1 MPWVSSLYPR
11 NDYRGCQLFLC
22 IWTIAGLFFYLVVT
36 IQGLFFIHVATIVCQ
51 LVLIVFW
58 TFLPY
63 LSGSQAF
70 VTSLFGPF
78 FRFVN
83 FWFFLIV
90 LWLPSSIV
98 SPQLY
103 FIAFQDF
110 GSLLQSCFWS
120 FITSTMWF
128 LCLLSPSF
136 VLQSWVCC
144 LSLVA
149 FSTFCQ
155 RSKQSVL
162 LLLLFAGSFL
172 QLYRPL
178 KVTCLCS
185 TSLSFVVSSFA
196 VWYIQLYRLSCV
208 IGFY

>member
-1 MPWVSSLYPR
+1 MRLSIVSLRMDYRRSVLSLGSDYPR
-11 NDYRGCQLFLC
+11 FLLYTCSDYR
-22 IWTIAGLFFYLVVT
+22 VSV
-36 IQGLFFIHVATIVCQ
+36 
-51 LVLIVFW
+51 VLIIFW
-58 TFLPY
+58 TFCFIQL
-63 LSGSQAF
+63 GSQAF

-196 VWYIQLYRLSCV
+196 VWYIQLIDCLAS
-208 IGFY
+208 